1 MTVGANRGSPKLLRE
16 DHSGLTLEGMVN
28 AENSNAASPNGVVD
42 INELIKRN
50 GPYADTLRD
59 LVAEGFTGTE
69 YLAEL
74 EAVAATWPE

>member
-1 MTVGANRGSPKLLRE
+1 
-16 DHSGLTLEGMVN
+16 MVN

-69 YLAEL
+69 YLASSKPSRL
-74 EAVAATWPE
+74 PGPSDPPPSR